1 MRRPNKI
8 MTNPIIE
15 KLENALKKE
24 QIRITPIV
32 RSAAS
37 KWKVDLVNLL
47 AKILKVD
54 ITPDIRIEQL
64 PHVPT
69 NKMATA
75 RPITKKAKR
84 K

>member
-1 MRRPNKI
+1 

-32 RSAAS
+32 RSQAK
-37 KWKVDLVNLL
+37 KWKIDLVNLL

-54 ITPDIRIEQL
+54 ITPDIRIEQM

-69 NKMATA
+69 NTT
-75 RPITKKAKR
+75 PTPTKPAIKAKAKR
-84 K
+84 KK

>member
-1 MRRPNKI
+1 

-15 KLENALKKE
+15 KLQKALDAEK
-24 QIRITPIV
+24 IRITPIV
-32 RSAAS
+32 RSQAA

-54 ITPDIRIEQL
+54 ITPDIRIEQM

-69 NKMATA
+69 NTT
-75 RPITKKAKR
+75 PTTTKPVTKTKAKR
-84 K
+84 KK

>member
-1 MRRPNKI
+1 

-54 ITPDIRIEQL
+54 ITPDIHIEQL
-64 PHVPT
+64 PHVPANT
-69 NKMATA
+69 T
-75 RPITKKAKR
+75 PTTTKPVTKTKAKR
-84 K
+84 KK

>member
-1 MRRPNKI
+1 M
-8 MTNPIIE
+8 NPIIQ
-15 KLENALKKE
+15 KLEDALKKE

-32 RSAAS
+32 RSQAA

-54 ITPDIRIEQL
+54 ITPDIRVEQL

-69 NKMATA
+69 NTEAATPKQPSKA
-75 RPITKKAKR
+75 KAKR
-84 K
+84 KK